1 MKQSG
6 RRGAAPCLDDAGSR
20 APWVAAMQMGPA
32 FLPTP
37 LSPARGLPPV
47 FRPEAVLFRKRLAP
61 DVFPRAR
68 RPAFCHRRSHRH
80 PVPSLE
86 GPALQAEAC
95 VCQPWA
101 PSISPQPFDPLMAVP
116 SGSLWPKPPFPFI
129 PDRSLPAV
137 SANFRI
143 LVIGWACVWPKPFAS
158 NPRKSRGQSLPHRLF
173 WKSSGFSILSDE
185 NPGGFPSLSMD

>member
-1 MKQSG
+1 MQAAGHPGWPQCKWG
-6 RRGAAPCLDDAGSR
+6 RHCCRPHSHQR
-20 APWVAAMQMGPA
+20 VV
-32 FLPTP
+32 FLPC
-37 LSPARGLPPV
+37 S
-47 FRPEAVLFRKRLAP
+47 
-61 DVFPRAR
+61 AR
-68 RPAFCHRRSHRH
+68 RRFSFGSAWRPMSFR
-80 PVPSLE
+80 VPE
-86 GPALQAEAC
+86 GPRSVTGARAGIRFHRWKVLLLPTE
-95 VCQPWA
+95 VCIHQPWA

-143 LVIGWACVWPKPFAS
+143 LVIGWACVWPKPSAS